1 MKMSILS
8 SGVVCPG
15 GVGANALT
23 TEWPLTPCKNA
34 AGTRCYDVGLI
45 DRSQPSL
52 RRWEKEPRL
61 RRASSISL
69 FMMEAA
75 AQALELA
82 PEIDLKRTGV
92 VSTFFLGCLV
102 YSVRLYQQMSKEGRR
117 FASPILFPE
126 TVFNSP
132 TSHLVSTLKLG
143 GPVYSQI
150 GDNSCWANALRT
162 AECWLRTGSADHV
175 LVLGAKE
182 FDPHELDAMQSI
194 GWLRNGLILGEGAGA
209 LLLSNEGDSSKP
221 MLEAVHDG
229 QSFQSKKG
237 ALQAARETLKGLPD
251 DCPIVSTASGWTRS
265 VEAKVC
271 GERISRSP
279 RPLPCEAFTATAAWN
294 TIRALTELNQTPNG
308 KLIIPYWGYSQQSAA
323 ALLVR
328 ENI

>member
-1 MKMSILS
+1 MKISIHS

-15 GVGANALT
+15 GLEAEALT
-23 TEWPLTPCKNA
+23 AEWPLTPCKNT
-34 AGTRCYDVGLI
+34 AGTHLYDVGLI
-45 DRSQPSL
+45 DRAHPSL

-61 RRASSISL
+61 RRASPISL
-69 FMMEAA
+69 FMLEAA

-92 VSTFFLGCLV
+92 VATFFLGCLV
-102 YSVRLYQQMSKEGRR
+102 YSIRLYKQMANEGRR

-132 TSHLVSTLKLG
+132 TSHLVSILKLG
-143 GPVYSQI
+143 GPSYSQI

-209 LLLSNEGDSSKP
+209 LLLSKEGDSSKP
-221 MLEAVHDG
+221 VLGAIHDG
-229 QSFQSKKG
+229 QSFSSKAG
-237 ALQAARETLKGLPD
+237 ALHAARDTLDGLPD
-251 DCPIVSTASGWTRS
+251 DCSILSTASGWTRS
-265 VEAKVC
+265 VEVKVC
-271 GERISRSP
+271 RERLGSSAS
-279 RPLPCEAFTATAAWN
+279 LPCEAFTATAAWN
-294 TIRALTELNQTPNG
+294 TIRALSELDQTPTG
-308 KLIIPYWGYSQQSAA
+308 KLIVPYWGYSQQSAA

-328 ENI
+328 ES